1 MTTEKICNRCG
12 SCCKFFAD
20 GKVRKCKNL
29 VILPSGKTS
38 CRIYAQKNRVGSVI
52 YVDQQ
57 GKKFTCNK
65 IDDVKMNFLGCPFN
79 KPGQKEAGW

>member
-1 MTTEKICNRCG
+1 MTEEPICNRCG

-20 GKVRKCKNL
+20 GQMRKCKNL
-29 VILPSGKTS
+29 VTLPSGKTT

-52 YVDQQ
+52 YTDKQ

-65 IDDVKMNFLGCPFN
+65 IEDVKLNFIGCPFN
-79 KPGQKEAGW
+79 KEKNTESGW